1 MHYLPHIMRSIKKAG
16 LTMKCAALLNKAY
29 MQYNSAT
36 CKITYFYKLR
46 AAADLIGAF
55 CFYSV

>member
-1 MHYLPHIMRSIKKAG
+1 
-16 LTMKCAALLNKAY
+16 MKCAALLNKAY

-55 CFYSV
+55 CFYSVHARRALFRAAELYF